1 MFCYDFKENMIEL
14 YMKRNIGGI
23 MKKMKLGN
31 TGLEIS
37 VAGFGVLTVGNTQLN
52 LPVDK
57 GADVLSYAIEKGINF
72 LDTAQAYETYPYIK
86 KALQESNKDIVIC
99 SKSLSGSFE
108 GMKSAVEEARTEM
121 DRDVIDIFLLHEV
134 RHNGDLDKR
143 SGAWEYLNQAKAK
156 GIVKA
161 IGISTHHVDVAEEI
175 TDCKECDVLFPLI
188 NFKNLGIRNG
198 GLTGTKEAMS
208 SAIKKAADAGIGVFT
223 MKAFGGGNLTG
234 HYMEALDY
242 VYGLDG
248 VSSAMIGFGNKKEVD
263 DIIYYLEGRL
273 EKDFIP
279 EIKHKKM
286 NIDQGDCEAC
296 YACIEKCPNH
306 AIFINEKGLAE
317 VDHDKCL
324 TCGYCAPVCPV
335 RAIIM
340 F

>member
-1 MFCYDFKENMIEL
+1 
-14 YMKRNIGGI
+14 
-23 MKKMKLGN
+23 MKKIKLGN

-37 VAGFGVLTVGNTQLN
+37 EAGFGVLTVGNTQLN

-57 GADVLSYAIEKGINF
+57 GAEVLSYALEKGINF

-86 KALQESNKDIVIC
+86 KALLKSNKDIVIC
-99 SKSLSGSFE
+99 SKSLNISYE
-108 GMKSAVEEARTEM
+108 GMKSAVEEARTDM
-121 DRDVIDIFLLHEV
+121 NKDVIDIFLLHEV
-134 RHNGDLDKR
+134 RHNGDFKKR
-143 SGAWEYLNQAKAK
+143 SGAWEYLNQAKSK
-156 GIVKA
+156 GLIKA

-175 TDCKECDVLFPLI
+175 ADCRECDVLFSLI
-188 NFKNLGIRNG
+188 NFKSLGIRNG
-198 GLTGTKEAMS
+198 GLTGTKEAMA
-208 SAIKKAADAGIGVFT
+208 SAIKKASDAGIGVFA

-234 HYMEALDY
+234 HYIEALDY
-242 VYGLDG
+242 VYSLDG
-248 VSSAMIGFGNKKEVD
+248 ISSAMIGFGDKKEVD
-263 DIIYYLEGRL
+263 DIIDYLGGKL
-273 EKDFIP
+273 EKNFIP

-306 AIFINEKGLAE
+306 AIFINEKGL
-317 VDHDKCL
+317 VQIDHDKCL

>member
-1 MFCYDFKENMIEL
+1 MIEL
-14 YMKRNIGGI
+14 DINHIKIKYILNLGGMMDKI
-23 MKKMKLGN
+23 KLGN

-37 VAGFGVLTVGNTQLN
+37 VVGFGVLTVGNTQLN
-52 LPVDK
+52 LPVNE
-57 GADVLSYAIEKGINF
+57 GADVLSYALEKGMNF

-86 KALQESNKDIVIC
+86 KSLQRTNKDIIIC
-99 SKSLSGSFE
+99 SKSLIDSYD
-108 GMKSAVEEARTEM
+108 GMKSAVEEARIEM

-134 RHNGDLDKR
+134 RHNHDFEKR
-143 SGAWEYLNQAKAK
+143 SGAWAYLNEAKSK

-175 TDCKECDVLFPLI
+175 VGCRECDVLFPLI
-188 NFKNLGIRNG
+188 NFKSLGIRNG
-198 GLTGTKEAMS
+198 DHTGTKEAMA
-208 SAIKKAADAGIGVFT
+208 SAIKKASDKGIGVFA
-223 MKAFGGGNLTG
+223 MKAFGGGNLTE
-234 HYMEALDY
+234 HYIEALDY

-248 VSSAMIGFGNKKEVD
+248 IYSAMIGFGNKKEVD
-263 DIIYYLEGRL
+263 DIFDYLDGKL
-273 EKDFIP
+273 EKNYIP
-279 EIKHKKM
+279 DIKHKKI

-296 YACIEKCPNH
+296 YACIKKCPNQ

>member
-1 MFCYDFKENMIEL
+1 MEK
-14 YMKRNIGGI
+14 NI
-23 MKKMKLGN
+23 LGN

-37 VAGFGVLTVGNTQLN
+37 AAGFGVLTVGNTQLN
-52 LPVDK
+52 LPFDK
-57 GADVLSYAIEKGINF
+57 GAEVLSYGIEKGINF

-86 KALQESNKDIVIC
+86 KALQKSNKDIVIC

-108 GMKSAVEEARTEM
+108 EMKSAVEEAR
-121 DRDVIDIFLLHEV
+121 
-134 RHNGDLDKR
+134 HNSDFEKR

-175 TDCKECDVLFPLI
+175 ADCRECDVLFPLI
-188 NFKNLGIRNG
+188 NFKSLGIRNG
-198 GLTGTKEAMS
+198 GLTGTKEAMA

-234 HYMEALDY
+234 RYMEALDY
-242 VYGLDG
+242 VYSLEGI
-248 VSSAMIGFGNKKEVD
+248 SSAMIGFGNKKEVD
-263 DIIYYLEGRL
+263 DIIDYLDGKL
-273 EKDFIP
+273 EKNFIP

-306 AIFINEKGLAE
+306 AIFINEKGLAQ

>member
-1 MFCYDFKENMIEL
+1 
-14 YMKRNIGGI
+14 
-23 MKKMKLGN
+23 MKKIKLGN

-37 VAGFGVLTVGNTQLN
+37 AAGFGVLTVGNTQLN

-57 GADVLSYAIEKGINF
+57 GAEVLSYAIEKGINF

-86 KALQESNKDIVIC
+86 KALQKSNKDIIIC

-108 GMKSAVEEARTEM
+108 EMKSAVEEARTEM
-121 DRDVIDIFLLHEV
+121 NRDMIDIFLLHEV
-134 RHNGDLDKR
+134 RHNSDFKNR
-143 SGAWEYLNQAKAK
+143 SGAWEYLNQAKSK
-156 GIVKA
+156 GLIKA

-175 TDCKECDVLFPLI
+175 ADCRECDVLFPLI
-188 NFKNLGIRNG
+188 NFKSLGIRNG
-198 GLTGTKEAMS
+198 GLAGTKEAMA
-208 SAIKKAADAGIGVFT
+208 SAIKKATDAGIGVFT

-242 VYGLDG
+242 IYSLDG
-248 VSSAMIGFGNKKEVD
+248 ISSAMIGFGNKKEVD
-263 DIIYYLEGRL
+263 DIIDYLDGKL
-273 EKDFIP
+273 EKNFIP

-306 AIFINEKGLAE
+306 AIFINKKGLAQI
-317 VDHDKCL
+317 DHDKCL